1 MTWLGVRDQV
11 SDLVT
16 LLVIGRLMAS
26 RTPPFPNPPLVLT
39 VLEIRYPELSEDL
52 GERDWRQMG
61 EAVRDRL
68 PLAEARVEQQMNL
81 FIGGSAPAPPSIQ
94 SRTFPRF
101 STRDRTTALLVKSDA
116 LVIET
121 TAYAGWAE
129 SFRPL
134 VAEVVHAMERIRQP
148 NGVLRIGLRYID
160 EIRVPG
166 IESVPGDWRGYI
178 DEHLLAA
185 ADPEFIPESLRP
197 SEWLGHVQYQTAP
210 DAMLTVRYGP
220 QSGYAVD
227 PAGPT
232 RRRNPHPPGLFF
244 LLDSDSYWHDET
256 EVPEFDAE
264 WICERCDLLHQ
275 PVSEFFRI
283 VVTDK
288 LRDEVFDKRKG
299 NQR

>member
-1 MTWLGVRDQV
+1 MNG
-11 SDLVT
+11 
-16 LLVIGRLMAS
+16 

-39 VLEIRYPELSEDL
+39 VLEIRYPELSEGF
-52 GERDWRQMG
+52 GESEWRQMD

-68 PLAEARVEQQMNL
+68 PLAEPGLEQQVNV
-81 FIGGSAPAPPSIQ
+81 IVGEAATSVQ
-94 SRTFPRF
+94 SRMFRRF
-101 STRDRTTALLVKSDA
+101 SARDRTTALLVKPDA

-134 VAEVVHAMERIRQP
+134 VAEVVHAMERISQP
-148 NGVLRIGLRYID
+148 NGVVRIGLRYID

-166 IESVPGDWRGYI
+166 VESAPGDWRGYI
-178 DEHLLAA
+178 DEHLLTA
-185 ADPEFIPESLRP
+185 ADPEFIPTSLRA
-197 SEWLGHVQYQTAP
+197 SEWLGLVQYQTAP
-210 DAMLTVRYGP
+210 DSMLTVRYGP
-220 QSGYAVD
+220 RQGYAVD

-244 LLDSDSYWHDET
+244 LLDSDSYWHGES
-256 EVPEFDAE
+256 EVPEFKAD

-283 VVTDK
+283 VVTDR
-288 LRDEVFDKRKG
+288 LCDEVLNKQEGD
-299 NQR
+299 QP

>member
-1 MTWLGVRDQV
+1 
-11 SDLVT
+11 
-16 LLVIGRLMAS
+16 MAG

-39 VLEIRYPELSEDL
+39 VLEIRYPELSEAF
-52 GERDWRQMG
+52 GEPEWRQIH
-61 EAVRDRL
+61 ESVRDRL
-68 PLAEARVEQQMNL
+68 PLAESQVEKQVDV
-81 FIGGSAPAPPSIQ
+81 FVGGPAPAPPAVQ

-101 STRDRTTALLVKSDA
+101 STRDRTTALLVKPDA

-129 SFRPL
+129 SFQPL
-134 VAEVVHAMERIRQP
+134 VAEVVHAMERISQP

-166 IESVPGDWRGYI
+166 IESAPGDWRGYI

-185 ADPEFIPESLRP
+185 ADPDFIPPSLRP
-197 SEWLGHVQYQTAP
+197 SEWLGLVQYQTAP
-210 DAMLTVRYGP
+210 DSMLTVRYGP
-220 QSGYAVD
+220 QQGYAVD

-244 LLDSDSYWHDET
+244 LLDSDSYWHDES
-256 EVPEFDAE
+256 EVPEFRAD

-288 LRDEVFDKRKG
+288 LCDEVFNRQEGD
-299 NQR
+299 QS

>member
-1 MTWLGVRDQV
+1 
-11 SDLVT
+11 
-16 LLVIGRLMAS
+16 MAG

-39 VLEIRYPELSEDL
+39 VLEIRYPELSEGF
-52 GERDWRQMG
+52 GESEWRQMA
-61 EAVRDRL
+61 EAMRDRL
-68 PLAEARVEQQMNL
+68 PLAESGLEQQVNV
-81 FIGGSAPAPPSIQ
+81 FVGGPAPAPPSVQ
-94 SRTFPRF
+94 SRTFRRF
-101 STRDRTTALLVKSDA
+101 SARDRTTALLVKPDA

-129 SFRPL
+129 SFQPL
-134 VAEVVHAMERIRQP
+134 VAEVVHAMERISQP

-160 EIRVPG
+160 EVRVPG
-166 IESVPGDWRGYI
+166 IESAPGDWRGYI
-178 DEHLLAA
+178 DEHLLAP
-185 ADPEFIPESLRP
+185 ADSEFIPAGLRP
-197 SEWLGHVQYQTAP
+197 SEWLGLVQYQTAP
-210 DAMLTVRYGP
+210 DSMLTVRYGP

-232 RRRNPHPPGLFF
+232 RRRDPHPPGLFF

-256 EVPEFDAE
+256 EVPEFTAD

-288 LRDEVFDKRKG
+288 LCDEVFNKQEGDKP
-299 NQR
+299 

>member
-1 MTWLGVRDQV
+1 
-11 SDLVT
+11 
-16 LLVIGRLMAS
+16 MAG

-39 VLEIRYPELSEDL
+39 VLEIRYPMLSEGFGDS
-52 GERDWRQMG
+52 EWRQMG

-68 PLAEARVEQQMNL
+68 PLVESVVEQQVNVVMA
-81 FIGGSAPAPPSIQ
+81 GPAPAPPSVQ

-101 STRDRTTALLVKSDA
+101 GARDRTTALLVKPDA

-121 TAYAGWAE
+121 TAYEGWAE
-129 SFRPL
+129 SFYPL
-134 VAEVVHAMERIRQP
+134 VAEVVHAMERISQP
-148 NGVLRIGLRYID
+148 NGVVRIGLRYID

-166 IESVPGDWRGYI
+166 IETAPGDWRGYI

-185 ADPEFIPESLRP
+185 ADPDFIPASLRP
-197 SEWLGHVQYQTAP
+197 SEWQGLVQYQTAP
-210 DAMLTVRYGP
+210 DSMLTVRYGP
-220 QSGYAVD
+220 QQGSAVD

-244 LLDSDSYWHDET
+244 LLDSDSYWHGES
-256 EVPEFDAE
+256 EVPEFNAD

-283 VVTDK
+283 VVTDR
-288 LRDEVFDKRKG
+288 LRDEVFN
-299 NQR
+299 NQEGDQP

>member
-1 MTWLGVRDQV
+1 MTG
-11 SDLVT
+11 
-16 LLVIGRLMAS
+16 

-39 VLEIRYPELSEDL
+39 VLEIRYPELSEDF
-52 GERDWRQMG
+52 GEREWREMG

-68 PLAEARVEQQMNL
+68 PLSEPMVEQQVNL
-81 FIGGSAPAPPSIQ
+81 VVGGPVPAQQSVQ
-94 SRTFPRF
+94 SRRIQRF
-101 STRDRTTALLVKSDA
+101 SARDRTTALLVKPDA

-121 TAYAGWAE
+121 TAYDGWVE

-134 VAEVVHAMERIRQP
+134 VVEVVEAAERVFRP

-166 IESVPGDWRGYI
+166 IEEPPGDWRGYI

-185 ADPEFIPESLRP
+185 ADPEFIPASLRP
-197 SEWLGHVQYQTAP
+197 SEWSEVVQYRTAP
-210 DAMLTVRYGP
+210 DSMLTVRYGP
-220 QSGYAVD
+220 QTGYAVD
-227 PAGPT
+227 PKGPT

-244 LLDSDSYWHDET
+244 LLDSDSYWHDEN
-256 EVPEFDAE
+256 EVPEFRAD
-264 WICERCDLLHQ
+264 WVCERCDLLHE

-288 LRDEVFDKRKG
+288 LRDEVFN
-299 NQR
+299 NQEGRSP

>member
-1 MTWLGVRDQV
+1 MTG
-11 SDLVT
+11 
-16 LLVIGRLMAS
+16 

-39 VLEIRYPELSEDL
+39 VLEIRYPMLSEGFGDS
-52 GERDWRQMG
+52 EWRQMG

-68 PLAEARVEQQMNL
+68 PLVESVVEQQVNVVM
-81 FIGGSAPAPPSIQ
+81 GGPAPPPPSVQ

-101 STRDRTTALLVKSDA
+101 GARDRTTALLVKPDA

-121 TAYAGWAE
+121 TAYEGWAE
-129 SFRPL
+129 SFSPL
-134 VAEVVHAMERIRQP
+134 VAEVVHAMERISQP
-148 NGVLRIGLRYID
+148 NGVVRIGLRYID

-166 IESVPGDWRGYI
+166 IESAPGDWRGYI

-185 ADPEFIPESLRP
+185 ADPEFIPASLRP
-197 SEWLGHVQYQTAP
+197 SEWQGLVQYQTAP
-210 DAMLTVRYGP
+210 DSMLTVRYGP
-220 QSGYAVD
+220 QQGYAVD

-244 LLDSDSYWHDET
+244 LLDSDSYWHDEA
-256 EVPEFDAE
+256 EVPEFKAD

-283 VVTDK
+283 VVTKD
-288 LRDEVFDKRKG
+288 LCDEVFSKQEGD
-299 NQR
+299 QP